1 MATKSTKQ
9 GRSLLKRG
17 LTLFLA
23 IALTL
28 NINIMQVFAAGDAP
42 TEPGTYTVPIESL
55 VSKAPLPAVQSAFAG
70 AFGNSAEITVD
81 ESGNTT
87 ATVRAQHMIINF
99 GGEYHANIKTID
111 GATYHSYKTELYSPA
126 FGDPSV
132 TEAIEV
138 PDEISFPLPA
148 ANGDGSYAITL
159 TVDFMDVF
167 MGGGNSYPTGVTL
180 TLDFVNAVAHTT
192 GLSSLI
198 ASYEGLNE
206 EDYTAETWSAL
217 QAVLVQAREMA
228 ANGAS
233 MADINA
239 MIAQLQAAKDNLE
252 WKGGSYSKVDAALAK
267 IPADSSLYTEE
278 SWNALMTAK
287 NAVQRGL
294 TPDRQEEIDAWAV
307 EIEGKIAA
315 LVYRDA
321 DYAKVDQA
329 VAGVPKDLS
338 KYTDES
344 VKALQN
350 SLDGVVRDL
359 KINEQARVDKMA
371 GDINAAV
378 KGLTEKS
385 TSGNT
390 GKDTPGNTDGTLD
403 KDNLADGIYKVSVKL
418 WHATNNNPS
427 MAAASM
433 KDSARITVKNGVP
446 TMYVYTQPMTFG
458 SITASLQELKIA
470 DLNGNYAVA
479 DVGSKDASGNP
490 TSFSFGLPHTQE
502 YIMVKVNP
510 HVEMMGNQDLD
521 ARIRVDYASLE
532 KESDNPD
539 DPSVD
544 LTGTDIKGGNTSAPK
559 TGDNSDVLMYG
570 LLASAFASII
580 LLMIFTRKR
589 RENVNE

>member
-1 MATKSTKQ
+1 MATTSTKQ
-9 GRSLLKRG
+9 GRVFLKRG

-23 IALTL
+23 LVLTL
-28 NINIMQVFAAGDAP
+28 STNIMQVFAAGEAP
-42 TEPGTYTVPIESL
+42 AEPGTYTVPIESL

-70 AFGNSAEITVD
+70 AFGSSVEITVD
-81 ESGNTT
+81 ENGSKI
-87 ATVRAQHMIINF
+87 ATVRAQHMVINF
-99 GGEYHANIKTID
+99 GGEYHANIKTIE
-111 GATYHSYKTELYSPA
+111 GATYHSYKTELYSPT
-126 FGDPSV
+126 FGNPSV
-132 TEAIEV
+132 TEEIEV
-138 PDEISFPLPA
+138 PDEISFPLPE
-148 ANGDGSYAITL
+148 ANGAGAYVITL
-159 TVDFMDVF
+159 TVDFMDDF
-167 MGGGNSYPTGVTL
+167 MGGGNPSPTDVTL
-180 TLDFVNAVAHTT
+180 TLDFVNAAAHTT

-217 QAVLVQAREMA
+217 QDVLAQAREMA

-239 MIAQLQAAKDNLE
+239 MIAQLNTAKDSLE
-252 WKGGSYSKVDAALAK
+252 WKGGSYGKVDAALAK

-294 TPDRQEEIDAWAV
+294 AIDRQEEIDAWAV
-307 EIEGKIAA
+307 EIEGKITE
-315 LVYRDA
+315 LIYKDA

-329 VAGVPKDLS
+329 VADAPKDLS

-350 SLDGVVRDL
+350 ALDGVVRSL

-378 KGLTEKS
+378 KGLTEKN
-385 TSGNT
+385 TSGNA
-390 GKDTPGNTDGTLD
+390 GKDTPVSTDDTLD
-403 KDNLADGIYKVSVKL
+403 KDNLADGIYKVSVQL

-427 MAAASM
+427 MAAASL
-433 KDSARITVKNGVP
+433 KDSARITVKDGVS
-446 TMYVYTQPMTFG
+446 TMYVYTQSMTFG

-479 DVGSKDASGNP
+479 SVGSEDASGNP

-521 ARIRVDYASLE
+521 ARIRVDYTSLE
-532 KESDNPD
+532 KESDNPND
-539 DPSVD
+539 SSID
-544 LTGTDIKGGNTSAPK
+544 LTGTDIKGGKTTAPK

-570 LLASAFASII
+570 LLASAFAGVI
-580 LLMIFTRKR
+580 LVMMFARKR